1 MDVLQALGVV
11 VKEPLSLKRQ
21 ESHKM
26 KLKIISILA
35 FLLVAQIGNA
45 QESLNEILKKH
56 NKNDVPYISATELR
70 MQQSKNEI
78 IILDSREFQEYQVS
92 HIESAVSVGFDIFSM
107 ENIFKTVK
115 NKETP
120 IVVYCTLGIRSEM
133 IAAKLK
139 KAGYLDVKNLYG
151 GICEWKN
158 KEYKVIDSTQQK
170 TNNIHTYSKQWSR
183 WLLNGNP
190 IY

>member
-1 MDVLQALGVV
+1 MLEVV
-11 VKEPLSLKRQ
+11 VKELLFLPLQ

-35 FLLVAQIGNA
+35 FFLVIQIGVA
-45 QESLNEILKKH
+45 QESLNEVLKKH
-56 NKNDVPYISATELR
+56 HKSDIPYISATELR
-70 MQQSKNEI
+70 MQQSKNDV
-78 IILDSREFQEYQVS
+78 IILDSRELQEYKVS
-92 HIESAVSVGFDIFSM
+92 HIESAISVGFDVFSM
-107 ENIFKTVK
+107 ENIFKIVK

-120 IVVYCTLGIRSEM
+120 IVIYCTLGIRSEI
-133 IAAKLK
+133 IAARLK
-139 KAGYLDVKNLYG
+139 KAGYKDVKNLYG

>member
-1 MDVLQALGVV
+1 
-11 VKEPLSLKRQ
+11 
-21 ESHKM
+21 
-26 KLKIISILA
+26 
-35 FLLVAQIGNA
+35 
-45 QESLNEILKKH
+45 
-56 NKNDVPYISATELR
+56 
-70 MQQSKNEI
+70 
-78 IILDSREFQEYQVS
+78 
-92 HIESAVSVGFDIFSM
+92 M
-107 ENIFKTVK
+107 ENIFKIVK

-120 IVVYCTLGIRSEM
+120 IVIYCTLGIRSEM
-133 IAAKLK
+133 IAARLK
-139 KAGYLDVKNLYG
+139 KAGYKDVKNLYG